1 MNGMK
6 KGLLFTMM
14 LAALSLALTG
24 CFRTTTQVT
33 PTPTPVPLVTTM
45 PGGAAVP
52 GTTLAPD
59 GVVTPGG
66 AVSPGGVLTPGATV
80 MPGQPF
86 NWATGAATVENR
98 INMFSEIQQASV
110 VTSGNT
116 ALVGVVFTPQY
127 KGEMTQRIRDMIAG
141 EVMAAD
147 PGIQVV
153 AVTSEAKDVA
163 SIQRLA
169 QQQRS
174 GTSPEQIKTEVE
186 TIVRNATTLR

>member
-14 LAALSLALTG
+14 LAALSLALSG
-24 CFRTTTQVT
+24 CFRSTTEVS
-33 PTPTPVPLVTTM
+33 PTATPVPLVTTM
-45 PGGAAVP
+45 PGSTTLIP
-52 GTTLAPD
+52 GTTLA
-59 GVVTPGG
+59 
-66 AVSPGGVLTPGATV
+66 PGGVLTPGATV

-86 NWATGAATVENR
+86 DWATNAATIENR
-98 INMFSEIQQASV
+98 INMFSEIQQATI

-147 PGIQVV
+147 PSIQVV
-153 AVTSEAKDVA
+153 AVTSEAQDVA
-163 SIQRLA
+163 TIQKLA
-169 QQQRS
+169 QQQQT
-174 GTSPEQIKTEVE
+174 GANQDQLKTQVE

>member
-14 LAALSLALTG
+14 LAALALALTG
-24 CFRTTTQVT
+24 CFRTTTDVT
-33 PTPTPVPLVTTM
+33 PTPTPVPLVTDM
-45 PGGAAVP
+45 PGVATVMP
-52 GTTLAPD
+52 GTTLAPS
-59 GVVTPGG
+59 G
-66 AVSPGGVLTPGATV
+66 AVNPGATV
-80 MPGQPF
+80 MPAQPF
-86 NWATGAATVENR
+86 DWATNAATIENR

-147 PGIQVV
+147 PSIQVV
-153 AVTSEAKDVA
+153 AVTSEAQDVA
-163 SIQRLA
+163 TIQQLA

-174 GTSPEQIKTEVE
+174 GANPDQMKTEVDR
-186 TIVRNATTLR
+186 IVRNATTLR

>member
-14 LAALSLALTG
+14 LVALSLALTG
-24 CFRTTTQVT
+24 CFRSTTEVS
-33 PTPTPVPLVTTM
+33 PTATPVPLVTTM
-45 PGGAAVP
+45 PGSTTLIP
-52 GTTLAPD
+52 GTTLA
-59 GVVTPGG
+59 
-66 AVSPGGVLTPGATV
+66 PGGVLTPGATV

-86 NWATGAATVENR
+86 DWATNAATIENR
-98 INMFSEIQQASV
+98 INMFSEIQESSI

-116 ALVGVVFTPQY
+116 ALVGVVFTAQY

-147 PGIQVV
+147 PSIQVV
-153 AVTSEAKDVA
+153 AVTAEAQDVA
-163 SIQRLA
+163 TIKQLA

-174 GTSPEQIKTEVE
+174 GASADQLKTEVE
-186 TIVRNATTLR
+186 KIVRNATTLR

>member
-1 MNGMK
+1 MIMNGLK

-24 CFRTTTQVT
+24 CFRSTTEVT
-33 PTPTPVPLVTTM
+33 PTPTPVPLVT
-45 PGGAAVP
+45 
-52 GTTLAPD
+52 
-59 GVVTPGG
+59 G
-66 AVSPGGVLTPGATV
+66 AVGATV
-80 MPGQPF
+80 MPGASLLPGQTLVPGGV
-86 NWATGAATVENR
+86 AVPGAATTAGQPFDWPTKAATIENR
-98 INMFSEIQQASV
+98 INMFSEIQECSI
-110 VTSGNT
+110 VTAGNT

-147 PGIQVV
+147 PSIQVV
-153 AVTSEAKDVA
+153 AVTSEAQDVA
-163 SIQRLA
+163 TIQKLS

-174 GTSPEQIKTEVE
+174 GANPEQLKTQVE

>member
-14 LAALSLALTG
+14 LAALSLALAG
-24 CFRTTTQVT
+24 CFRSTTEVT
-33 PTPTPVPLVTTM
+33 PTPTAVPLVTTM
-45 PGGAAVP
+45 PGGATLMP
-52 GTTLAPD
+52 GATLA
-59 GVVTPGG
+59 
-66 AVSPGGVLTPGATV
+66 PGGVLTPGATI

-86 NWATGAATVENR
+86 DWATSAATVENR
-98 INMFSEIQQASV
+98 INMFSEIQQANV

-147 PGIQVV
+147 PSIQVV
-153 AVTSEAKDVA
+153 AVTSEAQDVA
-163 SIQRLA
+163 TIQQLS
-169 QQQRS
+169 QQQQT
-174 GTSPEQIKTEVE
+174 GANPEQMKTQVE

>member
-14 LAALSLALTG
+14 LAVLSLALTG
-24 CFRTTTQVT
+24 CFRSTTEVT
-33 PTPTPVPLVTTM
+33 PTPSAVPLVTGVPGVIGGTVM
-45 PGGAAVP
+45 PGVSTVP
-52 GTTLAPD
+52 GVGT
-59 GVVTPGG
+59 V
-66 AVSPGGVLTPGATV
+66 PGATT

-86 NWATGAATVENR
+86 DWATKATTIENR
-98 INMFSEIQQASV
+98 INMFSEIQESSV

-147 PGIQVV
+147 PSIQVV
-153 AVTSEAKDVA
+153 AVTSESKDVA
-163 SIQRLA
+163 TIKQLA

-174 GTSPEQIKTEVE
+174 GGSPEQLKTEVE
-186 TIVRNATTLR
+186 KIVRNATTLR

>member
-14 LAALSLALTG
+14 LVALSLALTG
-24 CFRTTTQVT
+24 CFRSTNQVT
-33 PTPTPVPLVTTM
+33 PTQTPVPLVTTM
-45 PGGAAVP
+45 PGVATMMP
-52 GTTLAPD
+52 GTTLAP
-59 GVVTPGG
+59 GG
-66 AVSPGGVLTPGATV
+66 ALTPGATGV
-80 MPGQPF
+80 TGPF
-86 NWATGAATVENR
+86 DWTTNAATIENR
-98 INMFSEIQQASV
+98 INMFSEIQKANI

-153 AVTSEAKDVA
+153 AVTSEAQDVA
-163 SIQRLA
+163 TIQQLS
-169 QQQRS
+169 QQQRT
-174 GTSPEQIKTEVE
+174 GANPEQLKTKVE

>member
-14 LAALSLALTG
+14 LAVLSLALTG
-24 CFRTTTQVT
+24 CFRSTTQVS
-33 PTPTPVPLVTTM
+33 PTATPVPMVTNATM
-45 PGGAAVP
+45 MPGTTLLPGETLAPGGAAAP
-52 GTTLAPD
+52 GTTM
-59 GVVTPGG
+59 TPGQ
-66 AVSPGGVLTPGATV
+66 T
-80 MPGQPF
+80 F
-86 NWATGAATVENR
+86 DWATKATTIENR
-98 INMFSEIQQASV
+98 INMFSEIQECSI

-147 PGIQVV
+147 PSIQVV
-153 AVTSEAKDVA
+153 AVTAETQDVA
-163 SIQRLA
+163 TIKQLA

-174 GTSPEQIKTEVE
+174 GASPDQLKTEVE
-186 TIVRNATTLR
+186 KIARNATTLR

>member
-1 MNGMK
+1 MKGMK

-24 CFRTTTQVT
+24 CFRSTTEVS
-33 PTPTPVPLVTTM
+33 PTATPVPLVTTM
-45 PGGAAVP
+45 PGSTTLIP
-52 GTTLAPD
+52 GTTLA
-59 GVVTPGG
+59 
-66 AVSPGGVLTPGATV
+66 PGGVLTPGATV

-86 NWATGAATVENR
+86 DWATNAATIENR
-98 INMFSEIQQASV
+98 INMFSEIQQATI

-147 PGIQVV
+147 PSIQVV
-153 AVTSEAKDVA
+153 AVTSEAQDVA
-163 SIQRLA
+163 TIQKLA
-169 QQQRS
+169 QQQQT
-174 GTSPEQIKTEVE
+174 GANPDQLKTQVE

>member
-24 CFRTTTQVT
+24 CFRSTTEVT
-33 PTPTPVPLVTTM
+33 PTPTPVPLVTTL
-45 PGGAAVP
+45 PGSAAVP
-52 GTTLAPD
+52 GATLA
-59 GVVTPGG
+59 
-66 AVSPGGVLTPGATV
+66 PGGVLTPGVPGATGATGV
-80 MPGQPF
+80 PGTPF
-86 NWATGAATVENR
+86 DWATNAATVENR
-98 INMFSEIQQASV
+98 INMFSEIQQATI

-116 ALVGVVFTPQY
+116 ALVGVVFAPQY

-147 PGIQVV
+147 PSIQVV
-153 AVTSEAKDVA
+153 AVTSEAQDVA
-163 SIQRLA
+163 TIQKLS

-174 GTSPEQIKTEVE
+174 GANPEQLKTQVE